1 MSGDIFDI
9 LEFRRA
15 PRCVLFSDAD
25 AGLRA
30 VLVLD
35 DMTLGP
41 AAGGIRTRSYA
52 SIEEAVDDAAALAR
66 AMTIKCAL
74 GGVSAG
80 GGKMVVLDHPG
91 LNRAAAFARLGELV
105 QELGGMF
112 HTAGDLGTTAA
123 DLDIMARHCQYVQTR
138 LGELSRSVARGL
150 VRCMEACAQVAGKPG
165 LKGLC
170 VAVQGC
176 GAVGSA
182 VAHELARAGA
192 DLIVADI
199 DEELARALAAEIG
212 ARVVGADDIL
222 TCDADII
229 SPCAVGGVITVGVVD
244 AMRGWA
250 LCGAANR
257 IVADQHASQRLHA
270 RGVLH
275 VPDVVASAGA
285 VVDGV
290 GQTVMGLAD
299 RSALIDALGQTALA
313 LLIAGKESGRPTDE
327 LAEERAWTR
336 IRAAQ

>member
-1 MSGDIFDI
+1 MNADIFAI
-9 LEFRRA
+9 LESRRS

-41 AAGGIRTRSYA
+41 AAGGIRTRAYA
-52 SIEEAVDDAAALAR
+52 SIEAAVDDAAALAR

-74 GGVSAG
+74 GGVNAG
-80 GGKMVVLDHPG
+80 GGKMVVLDQPG

-105 QELGGMF
+105 EELGGMF

-138 LGELSRSVARGL
+138 LGELSRSVARGV
-150 VRCMEACAQVAGKPG
+150 VRCLEACAQVAGKPG
-165 LKGLC
+165 LAGLR

-182 VAHELARAGA
+182 VARDLARAGA
-192 DLIVADI
+192 ELVIADI
-199 DEELARALAAEIG
+199 DEDRAHALAAELD
-212 ARVVGADDIL
+212 ARVVDAHDIL

-229 SPCAVGGVITVGVVD
+229 SPCAIGGVITAALVD

-257 IVADQHASQRLHA
+257 IVADPQASRRLHA
-270 RGVLH
+270 RGILH

-290 GQTVMGLAD
+290 GETVMGLSD
-299 RSALIDALGQTALA
+299 RSALIDALGQTALE
-313 LLIAGKESGRPTDE
+313 LLIAGKQSGRPTDE
-327 LAEERAWTR
+327 LAEERAWAR
-336 IRAAQ
+336 IRAAR